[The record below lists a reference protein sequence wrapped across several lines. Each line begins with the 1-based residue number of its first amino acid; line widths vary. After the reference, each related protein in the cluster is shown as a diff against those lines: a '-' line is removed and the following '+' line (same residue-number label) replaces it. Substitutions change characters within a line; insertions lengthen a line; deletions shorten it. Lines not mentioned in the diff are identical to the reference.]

1 MTWTVPD
8 LPSTT
13 PPRTGAERESLQ
25 GWLDFHRTTLQ
36 HKCAGLTHEQL
47 SERPVPT
54 SLLSLLGLL
63 RHMSD
68 VERWWFRVQQC
79 GEDVALPYDPEQRDA
94 DFTDLDSVP
103 AEEVVARFWQECA
116 AADAAV
122 AALPLEATF
131 VNSRRRTELN
141 LRWVYLH
148 MIEEYARHNGHAD
161 LLREAVDG
169 ETGED
174 APADFPPL
182 G

>member
-36 HKCAGLTHEQL
+36 HKCAGLDHAQL
-47 SERPVPT
+47 SIRPVTT
-54 SLLSLLGLL
+54 SLMSLLGIL
-63 RHMSD
+63 RHMTD
-68 VERWWFRVQQC
+68 VERWWFRTMQC
-79 GEDVALPYDPEQRDA
+79 GEDVVGIFDPEAIDA
-94 DFTDLDSVP
+94 DFTDLDSMP
-103 AEEVVARFWQECA
+103 AEQVLAAFWQECA

-131 VNSRRRTELN
+131 MSRRGHELN

-161 LLREAVDG
+161 LLRELVDG
-169 ETGED
+169 TTE
-174 APADFPPL
+174 A
-182 G
+182 